1 MIIQERERSMKA
13 IANST
18 FSIPMQNETDTE
30 FTKDKEY
37 EYRQMSSG
45 TYVIMD
51 DNKHG
56 LILENDKDF
65 FNCFRLV

>member
-1 MIIQERERSMKA
+1 MKA

-18 FSIPMQNETDTE
+18 FSIPMQNGSDTE

-51 DNKHG
+51 DNKRG
-56 LILENDKDF
+56 LMLESDKDF
-65 FNCFRLV
+65 LSCFRLV